1 MFVVEEGVMEKSTVY
16 RKLERENKTEISSY
30 RHIIKTLTYTALYV
44 NLHLT
49 IATASPNIFRY
60 PYLE

>member
-30 RHIIKTLTYTALYV
+30 RHIKDVDIYRTVCEFTSHYCYRVTKYISLSV
-44 NLHLT
+44 
-49 IATASPNIFRY
+49 S
-60 PYLE
+60 